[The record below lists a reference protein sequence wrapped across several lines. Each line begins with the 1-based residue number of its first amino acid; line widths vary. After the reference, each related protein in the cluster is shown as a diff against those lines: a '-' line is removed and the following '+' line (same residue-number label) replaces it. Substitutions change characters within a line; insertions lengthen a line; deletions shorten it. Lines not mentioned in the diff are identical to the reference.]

1 MVVHAVRRP
10 GREQQ
15 PTRIGLVVSKAVGNA
30 VVRNGVAR
38 RLRHQLSARLGA
50 DSALPVHGVDVVVRA
65 QPVAATA
72 DSAQLGAELDRLF
85 ARIDRRL
92 APRAEAAVGRDRS

>member
-30 VVRNGVAR
+30 VVRNRVAR
-38 RLRHQLSARLGA
+38 RLRHQLSARLGD
-50 DSALPVHGVDVVVRA
+50 DSALPANGIDVVVRA
-65 QPVAATA
+65 QPSAATA
-72 DSAQLGAELDRLF
+72 DSVDLGVELDRLL
-85 ARIDRRL
+85 ARVDRRL
-92 APRAEAAVGRDRS
+92 VSRVGTGVGRDRS